1 MKTVTT
7 RLRKFNAKLQSV
19 TLQLQNLQQKKEDC
33 VNAQNAMCD
42 DLLDSVLACNRKYQ
56 KLIDLDF
63 DLAEKI
69 LCIKRQIL
77 NIKAQIRRETKKAL
91 LCN

>member
-19 TLQLQNLQQKKEDC
+19 TLQQQKLVQKKEDC
-33 VNAQNAMCD
+33 VNAQNA
-42 DLLDSVLACNRKYQ
+42 LENEYFSSELSSIRRYQ

-69 LCIKRQIL
+69 QCVKKQIL
-77 NIKAQIRRETKKAL
+77 NIKAQIRREQKKAL